1 MWDFSIGRA
10 LGLVARTW
18 PFLLLKL
25 AVYFGATLAYILAAL
40 IGAGLGWGIGALGSD
55 DFRAGATIVGG
66 LIGFGIVGA
75 VLYFARE
82 YILYLVKGAHVAVLV
97 ELLDGRPLPQEFNS
111 QIQYGQRIVRER
123 FLEASIL
130 FGVDQL
136 IKGVIRAITG
146 LVRTVFSILP
156 FQGARQLMNVVE
168 TFLKI
173 GVGLVDEVILAH
185 GIRTRATNPWASA
198 RTALVLYGQ
207 NYKTMLKNAAWLT
220 LFTYG
225 LALIAFILLLGPA
238 AGIAYLFPGTLAFI
252 GVVIAI
258 FLAWSVKAAVVDPFA
273 MTAMMDLYFRTIE
286 GQVPDPEW
294 EAKLDGLSKKF
305 GELGRRAMSYTPPMA
320 GRAET
325 ARTGP
330 SNAGTA

>member
-25 AVYFGATLAYILAAL
+25 AVYFGATIAYILAAL
-40 IGAGLGWGIGALGSD
+40 IGAGLGWGIGAFGSA

-66 LIGFGIVGA
+66 LIGFGVVGA

-97 ELLDGRPLPQEFNS
+97 ELLDERPLPQEFNS
-111 QIQYGQRIVRER
+111 QIQYGQGIVRER
-123 FLEASIL
+123 FVEASVL

-146 LVRTVFSILP
+146 LIRMMLSIIPL
-156 FQGARQLMNVVE
+156 QGARQLVGVIE
-168 TFLKI
+168 AFLKI
-173 GVGLVDEVILAH
+173 GVGLVDEVILAY
-185 GIRTRATNPWASA
+185 GIRTKSTNPWGSA
-198 RTALVLYGQ
+198 KTALILYGQ

-225 LALIAFILLLGPA
+225 LALIAFIVLLGPA
-238 AGIAYLFPGTLAFI
+238 AGIAWLFPGTLSFI

-294 EAKLDGLSKKF
+294 ESKLDGMSKKF
-305 GELGRRAMSYTPPMA
+305 RELGQRAMSYTPPMA
-320 GRAET
+320 KP
-325 ARTGP
+325 GP
-330 SNAGTA
+330 ASPSAAGPA